1 ETQALPGYLKNPTQ
15 VPITLD
21 GSFVNS
27 EKTIATLEN
36 CQTELL
42 IRKVDQDDVALAG
55 ATFGLFDEQGEL
67 VKTATSDPEVMVRF
81 VGAAYGRYTIREL
94 EAPEGYLLSKDVI
107 HVTLDDGYT
116 NSPTPLSTVVNRQK
130 KVSYIK
136 VNTSGTPIPGV
147 EFSLFKA
154 DTMEKVETAISDK
167 NGVFTFSQF
176 DYGDWIIRETAAP
189 EGY

>member
-1 ETQALPGYLKNPTQ
+1 M
-15 VPITLD
+15 
-21 GSFVNS
+21 
-27 EKTIATLEN
+27 
-36 CQTELL
+36 
-42 IRKVDQDDVALAG
+42 ALAG
-55 ATFGLFDEQGEL
+55 ATFGLFDEKGEL
-67 VKTATSDPEVMVRF
+67 VKTATSDPEGMVRF

-116 NSPTPLSTVVNRQK
+116 NSPTPLATVVNRQK

-154 DTMEKVETAISDK
+154 DTMEKVETAISDTEK
-167 NGVFTFSQF
+167 YIVAGVRREYPACASQT
-176 DYGDWIIRETAAP
+176 YPSAH
-189 EGY
+189 

>member
-1 ETQALPGYLKNPTQ
+1 
-15 VPITLD
+15 
-21 GSFVNS
+21 
-27 EKTIATLEN
+27 
-36 CQTELL
+36 
-42 IRKVDQDDVALAG
+42 
-55 ATFGLFDEQGEL
+55 
-67 VKTATSDPEVMVRF
+67 M
-81 VGAAYGRYTIREL
+81 
-94 EAPEGYLLSKDVI
+94 I

-116 NSPTPLSTVVNRQK
+116 NSPTPLATVVNRQK

-154 DTMEKVETAISDK
+154 DTMEKVETAVSDK

-189 EGY
+189 EGYCRMEDIRLHVGDDWTQPEPILCVNIPDHAGRLLCKPGKARCHL